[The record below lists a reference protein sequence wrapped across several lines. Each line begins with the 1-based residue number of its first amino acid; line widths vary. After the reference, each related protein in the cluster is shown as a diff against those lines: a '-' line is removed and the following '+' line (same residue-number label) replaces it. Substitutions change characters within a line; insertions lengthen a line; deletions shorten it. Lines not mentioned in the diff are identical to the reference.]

1 MFDEIGLD
9 TEPEALTINGWAI
22 DALARIPLEGDEFE
36 ADGLAAKVLK
46 MNGKRIENLHIVK
59 LAVEDEDED
68 DSKDKKSRHKSDD
81 DESNDE
87 KED

>member
-1 MFDEIGLD
+1 MS
-9 TEPEALTINGWAI
+9 
-22 DALARIPLEGDEFE
+22 GDEFE

-59 LAVEDEDED
+59 LVIEDEED
-68 DSKDKKSRHKSDD
+68 DESREKKSRHKSDD

-87 KED
+87 MAD